1 MCDLFAMSCN
11 AEDRATSSLP
21 RFARYATRN
30 PHGWG
35 LGWYEN
41 GQARIEREPCRA
53 DFSEHFYDSIEE
65 ARSTNMI
72 AHVRYATHG
81 VHTTCNCHPFT
92 RNYRDRDWIFAH
104 NGWVDGVDIHQMSE
118 GNTDSEQI
126 FNLIMDE
133 VELYQNS
140 GEIRGT
146 YPALKHAIGV
156 VFDRYGKDINLNL
169 LISDGSM
176 LYVYHHYPGKPIYL
190 VRRSKEYGDAALVS
204 TQELTGEHWITL
216 EPDRLLVLD
225 RGEVFVYS
233 TPLI

>member
-11 AEDRATSSLP
+11 TEDRATNSLP
-21 RFARYATRN
+21 RFARFATGN

-35 LGWYEN
+35 LGWYED

-53 DFSEHFYDSIEE
+53 DFSEHFYDSIEQ
-65 ARSTNMI
+65 ARSANMI

-81 VHTTCNCHPFT
+81 VHTTCNCHPFK
-92 RNYRDRDWIFAH
+92 RNYRGRDWIFAH
-104 NGWVDGVDIHQMSE
+104 NGWVDGVEIHKMSE
-118 GNTDSEQI
+118 GETDSEQI

-133 VELYQNS
+133 IETYQNR
-140 GEIRGT
+140 GKIRGT

-156 VFDRYGKDINLNL
+156 VFDRYGEDINLNL
-169 LISDGSM
+169 FISDGNK
-176 LYVYHHYPGKPIYL
+176 LYAYHHYPGKPIYL
-190 VRRSKEYGDAALVS
+190 IRRSKEYGSAALVS
-204 TQELTGEHWITL
+204 TQELTGEDWITL

-233 TPLI
+233 SPLI

>member
-1 MCDLFAMSCN
+1 MSCN
-11 AEDRATSSLP
+11 TEDRATSSLP
-21 RFARYATRN
+21 RFARFATGN

-35 LGWYEN
+35 LGWYED

-53 DFSEHFYDSIEE
+53 DFSEHFYDSIEQ
-65 ARSTNMI
+65 ARSANMI

-81 VHTTCNCHPFT
+81 VHTTCNCHPFK
-92 RNYRDRDWIFAH
+92 RNYRGRDWIFAH
-104 NGWVDGVDIHQMSE
+104 NGWVDGVEIHQMSE
-118 GNTDSEQI
+118 GETDSEQI

-133 VELYQNS
+133 IETYQNR
-140 GEIRGT
+140 GKIRGT

-156 VFDRYGKDINLNL
+156 VFERYGEDINLNL
-169 LISDGSM
+169 FISDGNK
-176 LYVYHHYPGKPIYL
+176 LYAYHHYPGKPIYL
-190 VRRSKEYGDAALVS
+190 IRRSKEYGSAALVS
-204 TQELTGEHWITL
+204 TQELTGEDWITL

>member
-1 MCDLFAMSCN
+1 MSCN
-11 AEDRATSSLP
+11 TEDRATNSLP
-21 RFARYATRN
+21 RFARFATGN

-35 LGWYEN
+35 LGWYED

-53 DFSEHFYDSIEE
+53 DFSEHFYDSIEQ
-65 ARSTNMI
+65 ARSANMI

-81 VHTTCNCHPFT
+81 VHTTCNCHPFK
-92 RNYRDRDWIFAH
+92 RNYRGRDWIFAH
-104 NGWVDGVDIHQMSE
+104 NGWVDGVEIHQMSE
-118 GNTDSEQI
+118 GETDSEQI

-133 VELYQNS
+133 IETYQNR
-140 GEIRGT
+140 GKIRGT

-156 VFDRYGKDINLNL
+156 VFERYGEDINLNL
-169 LISDGSM
+169 FISDGNK
-176 LYVYHHYPGKPIYL
+176 LYAYHHYPGKPIYL
-190 VRRSKEYGDAALVS
+190 IRRSKEYGSAALVS
-204 TQELTGEHWITL
+204 TQELTGEDWITL